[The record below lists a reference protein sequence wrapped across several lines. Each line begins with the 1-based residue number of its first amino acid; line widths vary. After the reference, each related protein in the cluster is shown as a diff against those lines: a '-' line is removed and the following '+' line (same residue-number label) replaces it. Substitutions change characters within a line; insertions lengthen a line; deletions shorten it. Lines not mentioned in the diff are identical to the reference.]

1 MYLLTCLFR
10 CPGSYQMLVFSA
22 VIWQVPEFV
31 VPVVSLCCSPETVL
45 GIRRSNVSVLLALA
59 PPLSVMSAGV
69 ALLCC
74 N

>member
-22 VIWQVPEFV
+22 VIWQVQEFV

-45 GIRRSNVSVLLALA
+45 GIRSNVSVLLALA